1 MSSEDKINMDF
12 FKVVTKAV
20 AESDNLDI
28 MVNHLSQLLVA
39 ALEIKGCTIFALNQE
54 TEELE
59 VLASFGLS
67 INYLGKGPIRADRSI
82 GCTLRGEP
90 VVITDVTRSDR
101 LQYPEEARKEGIAA
115 IVSMPIT
122 FSGDVI
128 GVLRLYHNQIWDISE
143 RDVDSLLILGENIG
157 LSLMY
162 GRLLNTLQ
170 FMKEAFNNLPKN
182 LIPL

>member
-1 MSSEDKINMDF
+1 MSGEDKIDMDI

-20 AESDNLDI
+20 AESDDLGI

-54 TEELE
+54 MEELE

-67 INYLGKGPIRADRSI
+67 INYMGKGPIRVDKSI

-90 VVITDVTRSDR
+90 VVIRDITGSDR
-101 LQYPEEARKEGIAA
+101 LQYPDEAREEGIAA

-122 FSGDVI
+122 FSGDVV

-162 GRLLNTLQ
+162 SRLLNALQ
-170 FMKEAFNNLPKN
+170 SVNEAFNALPKN